1 MMFIADCPSHPS
13 SAAGFSVLFFR
24 ALFGSVKK
32 KEELNENKGPQPD
45 DEKNQM
51 KKKKRNTYT
60 PGKMC
65 VTGRRTIQRALH
77 LQQQEK
83 TDSAK
88 SAAVKKKKKNIA
100 FYHVGAAR

>member
-1 MMFIADCPSHPS
+1 MS
-13 SAAGFSVLFFR
+13 
-24 ALFGSVKK
+24 K
-32 KEELNENKGPQPD
+32 KEELNKKEKDRKPGV
-45 DEKNQM
+45 EKNQM